1 MKKIIATVI
10 SMVGLLAFT
19 SLAHAAAATGIAATK
34 HNLRSTG
41 SSGLK
46 GTTDEICIYC
56 HTPHGGKKAIADDT
70 GPLWNREATAGPFT
84 VYASYTLDTSPST
97 PPTSVS
103 KACLS
108 CHDGTLG
115 LNQLINWP
123 GRGSGAAFV
132 PNPDSSN
139 QIGTVPPG
147 VNNMALIGRDLSDDH
162 PVSMNYADAL
172 SYGTGGAIG
181 EDTHAA
187 GFRASAGS
195 GNRWT
200 VVNGTVTL
208 PLYGSSQATAKVEC
222 GSCHDPHEARSFAA
236 QSGTGGSVMFLRA
249 ANTASALCITC
260 HLK

>member
-84 VYASYTLDTSPST
+84 VYASYTLDTSPSN

-115 LNQLINWP
+115 LNQLINNAGP
-123 GRGSGAAFV
+123 GSGT
-132 PNPDSSN
+132 NPAN
-139 QIGTVPPG
+139 GTDTKMG
-147 VNNMALIGRDLSDDH
+147 GTGFTNNLALIGTDLRDDH
-162 PVSMNYADAL
+162 PVSIIYNDAK
-172 SYGTGGAIG
+172 SYGTGAAIG
-181 EDTHAA
+181 TDSNAA
-187 GFRASAGS
+187 GFQAASLS
-195 GNRWT
+195 GTRPV
-200 VVNGTVTL
+200 VVNGGITL
-208 PLYGSSQATAKVEC
+208 PLYGTATANGKVEC
-222 GSCHDPHEARSFAA
+222 ASCHDPHEERSKTGAA
-236 QSGTGGSVMFLRA
+236 DPTKSVYFLRI
-249 ANTASALCITC
+249 NNDGSQLCLTC